1 MSIITKSDRDKIGN
15 AIVYIAAKTSKL
27 SKTKL
32 LKLLYFM
39 EELSVKKFYTPFLGL
54 QFEVWQAGP
63 VAKDVFIDLS
73 ETPIIL
79 DGFIKKEV
87 INNAT
92 YIKAIKSF
100 CDDEFSDNDIKVMD
114 EILNMYANKTAA
126 ELVQITHEK
135 DTLWY
140 NVANKNGLTDVFES
154 KLMNNSD
161 YTIDFSELLSDS
173 LKQFYKE
180 QLDFVKLTRCYS

>member
-15 AIVYIAAKTSKL
+15 AIVYIAAKTPKL